1 MQPLAAQTASASPW
15 RSRIGLELYTVRDLL
30 AADFEGTLAKVADI
44 GYTEVE
50 PTSYNN
56 MAPKDFRAML
66 DRLQADD
73 AEHACG
79 RAGRRAPS
87 SRSNSRDS
95 RSWASSTPRLRRQAP
110 ARGRARAAPDP
121 AAARDPSAGRVLR
134 RRDRRVRNAFTETE
148 AFGPYQ
154 PPVSLDSVKRRA
166 AQLNA
171 NGKIAQ
177 KYGMKMLVH
186 NHTGEFE
193 KLTDSPRT
201 TFDVLVE
208 ETDPALVTMQLDL
221 GWTYIAGVDPIA
233 LFKAHP
239 GRFELWHV
247 KDVFGLKT
255 VNPSLGPN
263 ARVSSMALVPVGTGH
278 IDFKPVFA
286 HASLAGLKH
295 FVHRAG
301 QRRLLGRLARRR
313 ARVVSK
319 PLRNPRLVDSRKP
332 SRRFSRLT
340 WTYKAP
346 VHYIATNPLPGTRVL
361 EITR

>member
-1 MQPLAAQTASASPW
+1 MTMRTRRQFLREATAGGAAAFVASHVQPIASSQPTAASPW
-15 RSRIGLELYTVRDLL
+15 RSRIGLELYTIRDLM
-30 AADFEGTLAKVADI
+30 ADYEGTLAKVAEI

-56 MAPKDFRAML
+56 MSPKDFRAML
-66 DRLQADD
+66 DRLKLTM
-73 AEHACG
+73 
-79 RAGRRAPS
+79 PS
-87 SRSNSRDS
+87 
-95 RSWASSTPRLRRQAP
+95 THAP
-110 ARGRARAAPDP
+110 ARGTGADLERQLEGFQVMGIKYTEIAAAAAPSRGASTPDP
-121 AAARDPSAGRVLR
+121 RRPATLPPGAYFDAGTG
-134 RRDRRVRNAFTETE
+134 RVRNAFKETE

-154 PPVSLDSVKRRA
+154 PAVSLESVKQPA

-171 NGKIAQ
+171 NGKMAQ
-177 KYGMKMLVH
+177 KFGMKLLVH
-186 NHTGEFE
+186 NHPGEFE

-201 TFDVLVE
+201 SFDILVE

-221 GWTYIAGVDPIA
+221 GWAYIAGVDPLA

-286 HASLAGLKH
+286 QAQVAGLKH
-295 FVHRAG
+295 FAIEQDNAAAWG
-301 QRRLLGRLARRR
+301 DSLGA
-313 ARVVSK
+313 ARVSYQN
-319 PLRNPRLVDSRKP
+319 LAGM
-332 SRRFSRLT
+332 LT
-340 WTYKAP
+340 
-346 VHYIATNPLPGTRVL
+346 
-361 EITR
+361 